1 MYLRVY
7 KPTIMFF
14 SLTNS
19 LATFQAMMN
28 DILKDLIG
36 IGDVVAFIGDI
47 LIETEDKKEYN
58 EIVEGVLKRIETND
72 LYMKSEKCMWK
83 VKKIDFLGLVMET
96 KDIKIQKEKIV
107 GVLE

>member
-1 MYLRVY
+1 
-7 KPTIMFF
+7 
-14 SLTNS
+14 
-19 LATFQAMMN
+19 MMN

-72 LYMKSEKCMWK
+72 LYVKSEKCM
-83 VKKIDFLGLVMET
+83 
-96 KDIKIQKEKIV
+96 
-107 GVLE
+107 